1 MPKTK
6 LIRDRG
12 ASRPRLLKGPFGTVT
27 FTAPE
32 QNSKTWAVG
41 PTGVRG
47 LLEYGPSVP
56 GPFGEVVGL
65 IDESKVVFRYLPWG
79 SVESGRHAFQV
90 RYEGAEYILVSRGRR
105 RPVPTLEAVDGRVLA
120 TFAGSGTAADELT
133 VEEVILVALIA
144 GSELASVTMPQ
155 SWAARH

>member
-1 MPKTK
+1 MPRTK

-12 ASRPRLLKGPFGTVT
+12 ASRPRLMKGPFGTVT
-27 FTAPE
+27 FTAPD

-47 LLEYGPSVP
+47 QLEYGPSVP

-65 IDESKVVFRYLPWG
+65 IDRSKVVFRYLPWG
-79 SVESGRHAFQV
+79 FIEPGRHAFHILF
-90 RYEGAEYILVSRGRR
+90 EGAEYVLASRGRR
-105 RPVPTLEAVDGRVLA
+105 RPVPTLETVDGRVLA
-120 TFAGSGTAADELT
+120 TFARSGTAADDLT
-133 VEEVILVALIA
+133 VEEVVLVALIA
-144 GSELASVTMPQ
+144 GSELADVTMPQ